1 MPSGPKKR
9 RAARRKR
16 GLNSNHTEDEVEDA
30 VEVSQTISNGD
41 MKAESH
47 EHVEKSKDVP
57 VVEECDSVGSN
68 GKKESVHDEKI
79 ITHATVMLESS
90 GSVGN
95 KEKESESEAV
105 DQILI
110 QPISKEIK
118 GNEDGEVDDGFSVV
132 KESEKN
138 SKEVVLQDPLQEPR
152 VDTVDQVVQK
162 ELPLQEA
169 QDLSVPTESVSEVN
183 VETFIEDAQ
192 DSLKEL
198 SVVHENEGVEVGES
212 ASVKDVS
219 VVKNEGEDQ
228 DPSEDTKESSSREF
242 DQSIMKSIHNKE
254 ADQIPTKSAESV
266 IEVDVDAISFE
277 DAEDSFK
284 TPLGSLSIGYMSQV
298 MRSLKE
304 LAQNPY
310 LAADS
315 VDEVNVQKSL
325 KEDQD
330 SITEPHGVSSLVDA
344 SPVEEIVQGIEVAE
358 GGESASHVEPVLK
371 VEEEISKESV
381 LEEEL
386 ITEGSTQEQVKPVDE
401 LLMEALPL
409 EKAQGPIKYSLEEV
423 VKGNVCGV
431 GECTCDYPLI
441 NYVVSEDKKMSFR
454 GISKKHSKKPNGK
467 FSHDPEEMFDNI
479 DMSRV
484 EGFVRFNG
492 HGNEPIGLSS
502 RDDVASVE
510 GVVPGNETA
519 EDGKGEFNHVLVLK
533 EEEEIMP
540 IEGVLEETDG
550 RSSDEPKVMIKTLDQ
565 EIQGDSGS
573 EANVETFLEDA
584 KEYSL
589 KVPLGISSFLVKGN
603 EYQEVGEKETLVNP
617 FVLGIQDEEDDEDM
631 SIGDGV
637 LEDPLEEKKIETSS
651 DELQATVKMI
661 DNSVLDVEE
670 SLSEANVDT
679 SLKDA
684 QGSFK
689 EPIRESSMDDVLHH
703 VDSVMKENEDMSME
717 DVLEEPIPSSSDEP
731 QPMDKRVDQDL
742 STQAK
747 SIEVNVDASFEVT
760 QDSFKVPLE
769 DSSMDDL
776 SHVEA
781 GDQSESQGEDSFKDK
796 GYEGATMV
804 NRVELVME
812 EKEEKSIEGV
822 LEESFEH
829 PSNEPELIVKT
840 VDQSILKEAQHPSLA
855 EESESVIDV
864 LPTEAMVEGNEV
876 AEVHESASEYS
887 LQEPKAIIKTIAQF
901 VLKGLH
907 YKEDHDPSVLEVNED
922 TSSEDSE
929 VSFETP
935 LGSPSVD
942 HVSPNEA
949 FAQWNESTESIEEN
963 VESRLKDAKNS
974 PIDSSGSFS
983 LVDMSYMEGIEEN
996 ESAEAVS
1003 VLKDDKEVSMEG
1015 VLEEQFEKKDGDSS
1029 HEQEAMVNTT
1039 DSAEV
1044 DEKEVSMEGGLEEQ
1058 YGKKDGDSSHEQEAL
1073 VNTIDSAEVDEKEVS
1088 MEGVLEEQFE
1098 KKVGDSSHEQEAM
1111 VNTIDSAEVDE
1122 KEVSMEGGL
1131 EEQFEKKDGDY
1142 SHEEEALVN
1151 TIDSA
1156 EVDEKEVSMEGGLEE
1171 QFEKKDGDSSHE
1183 EEALVNTIDS
1193 AEVDEKEVSMEGVLE
1208 EQFEK
1213 KVGDSSHEQEE
1224 TVSTIDISLL
1234 KEKETEDLSTPVE
1247 SVSEVNVE
1255 TSVKDSQDSLNEPLG
1270 IPSMDDVSLLEGV
1283 VQGNEFG
1290 EIGESKE
1297 ISKEGVVQDPLE
1309 EPIGNSSQE
1318 LEEIVKTDDQLD
1330 LKEIPLKETQI
1341 PSLQDD
1347 SVIEVIKDVDSL
1359 KEPLGSSSVMD
1370 DDGDMTMKGVLQDPF
1385 RELIGSSLHDHLTL
1399 EGLHLKEEAED
1410 PSVLADSVI
1419 KVNVDK
1425 SIEDAHDVYETPPG
1439 SPSVDHVSPVEGF
1452 EANIDHSSMEALG
1465 SFSMAD
1471 VSSMKRV
1478 VEGNEST
1485 EVDEKSLVSM
1495 EGAHK
1500 EPFKDPV
1507 GPSTDELQ
1515 TMVKTVDQSFQDPS
1529 LQGNVQEK
1537 EFTEGSEDATMDN
1550 HVESLKKENKDMS
1563 LEDVLEVPFEKPFGD
1578 SLHEQDATVNIIDRS
1593 LVKEIPL
1600 KEDED
1605 PSATVELV
1613 TESPFVVDV
1622 FPVEGNEFNKVSETA
1637 CHDSRTLVNHVAS
1650 VESSSLV
1657 DGSSVEGVGQR
1668 NGQRNEMLGLV
1679 RSLLEEIRRIRAFYE
1694 EGLRQTTKIDLQML
1708 EVLEKFDS
1716 TR

>member
-16 GLNSNHTEDEVEDA
+16 GSNANHTEDEVEDA
-30 VEVSQTISNGD
+30 VEVFQTLSNGD

-68 GKKESVHDEKI
+68 GKQESVHDEKI
-79 ITHATVMLESS
+79 ITHATVMVESS
-90 GSVGN
+90 DSVGN

-118 GNEDGEVDDGFSVV
+118 GNEDDEVDDGFSVV

-138 SKEVVLQDPLQEPR
+138 SKEVVLQDPFEEPR

-169 QDLSVPTESVSEVN
+169 QDLSVPIESVSEVN
-183 VETFIEDAQ
+183 VETFTEDAQ

-212 ASVKDVS
+212 ELVKDVS

-228 DPSEDTKESSSREF
+228 DPSEETKESSSREF
-242 DQSIMKSIHNKE
+242 DQSILKNIHIKE
-254 ADQIPTKSAESV
+254 ADQIPTESAESV

-284 TPLGSLSIGYMSQV
+284 TPLGSPSIGYMSQV
-298 MRSLKE
+298 IRSLNK

-330 SITEPHGVSSLVDA
+330 SITEPHGVSSLVDV

-381 LEEEL
+381 LEEEV
-386 ITEGSTQEQVKPVDE
+386 ITEGFSQELVKPVDE
-401 LLMEALPL
+401 LLMEAIPL
-409 EKAQGPIKYSLEEV
+409 EKAQDPIKYSLEEV

-454 GISKKHSKKPNGK
+454 GVSKKRSKKPNGK

-510 GVVPGNETA
+510 GVVPGNETV
-519 EDGKGEFNHVLVLK
+519 EIGKGEFNHVLVLK

-540 IEGVLEETDG
+540 IEGVLEETNG
-550 RSSDEPKVMIKTLDQ
+550 RSSDEPKVMVKTLDHS
-565 EIQGDSGS
+565 IPGDSVS

-584 KEYSL
+584 EEYSP
-589 KVPLGISSFLVKGN
+589 KVPLGINSFLVKRN
-603 EYQEVGEKETLVNP
+603 EYEEVGEKETLVNP
-617 FVLGIQDEEDDEDM
+617 FVLGIEDEEDDEDM

-637 LEDPLEEKKIETSS
+637 LEEPLEEKKIETSS
-651 DELQATVKMI
+651 DELQATLKMV
-661 DNSVLDVEE
+661 DNSVLDAEE

-689 EPIRESSMDDVLHH
+689 EPIRESSMDDVLHDA
-703 VDSVMKENEDMSME
+703 DSVMKENEDMSME
-717 DVLEEPIPSSSDEP
+717 DVLEKPIPRSSDEP
-731 QPMDKRVDQDL
+731 QPMNKRVDQDL

-781 GDQSESQGEDSFKDK
+781 GDQSESHGEDFFKDK
-796 GYEGATMV
+796 GYESATMV
-804 NRVELVME
+804 NQVELVME

-829 PSNEPELIVKT
+829 SSNEPELIVKT
-840 VDQSILKEAQHPSLA
+840 VNQSILKEAQHPSLA

-864 LPTEAMVEGNEV
+864 LPIEAMVEGNEV
-876 AEVHESASEYS
+876 VEVHESASEYS

-901 VLKGLH
+901 ILKGLH

-922 TSSEDSE
+922 TSSEDSQ

-983 LVDMSYMEGIEEN
+983 LVDMSYMEGVEEN
-996 ESAEAVS
+996 ESAEVVS
-1003 VLKDDKEVSMEG
+1003 FLKDDKEVSMEG
-1015 VLEEQFEKKDGDSS
+1015 VLEEG
-1029 HEQEAMVNTT
+1029 
-1039 DSAEV
+1039 
-1044 DEKEVSMEGGLEEQ
+1044 
-1058 YGKKDGDSSHEQEAL
+1058 
-1073 VNTIDSAEVDEKEVS
+1073 
-1088 MEGVLEEQFE
+1088 FE

-1111 VNTIDSAEVDE
+1111 VNTIDSV
-1122 KEVSMEGGL
+1122 
-1131 EEQFEKKDGDY
+1131 
-1142 SHEEEALVN
+1142 
-1151 TIDSA
+1151 
-1156 EVDEKEVSMEGGLEE
+1156 
-1171 QFEKKDGDSSHE
+1171 
-1183 EEALVNTIDS
+1183 
-1193 AEVDEKEVSMEGVLE
+1193 EVDEKEVSMEGVLE
-1208 EQFEK
+1208 EHFEKKDGDFLYEQEAMVNTIDSVEAVSVLKDEKEMSLEGVLEEQLEK

-1224 TVSTIDISLL
+1224 MVNTIDRSLL
-1234 KEKETEDLSTPVE
+1234 QEKEAEDLSTPVE
-1247 SVSEVNVE
+1247 SVTEVNVE
-1255 TSVKDSQDSLNEPLG
+1255 TSIKDSQDSLKEPLE
-1270 IPSMDDVSLLEGV
+1270 IPSMDDVSPLEGV

-1290 EIGESKE
+1290 EIGESEE
-1297 ISKEGVVQDPLE
+1297 ISVEGVVQDPLE

-1318 LEEIVKTDDQLD
+1318 LEEIVKTEDQLD
-1330 LKEIPLKETQI
+1330 LKEIPLEETQI

-1359 KEPLGSSSVMD
+1359 KEPLGSSSIME
-1370 DDGDMTMKGVLQDPF
+1370 DDGDMSMEGVLQDPF
-1385 RELIGSSLHDHLTL
+1385 KEPSGSSLHDHLTL
-1399 EGLHLKEEAED
+1399 EELHLKEEAED
-1410 PSVLADSVI
+1410 PSILSDSVI

-1425 SIEDAHDVYETPPG
+1425 SIEDAQDLYETPPG
-1439 SPSVDHVSPVEGF
+1439 SPSVGHVSPVEGF
-1452 EANIDHSSMEALG
+1452 EANIDHSSMEALE

-1471 VSSMKRV
+1471 VSSMKSV
-1478 VEGNEST
+1478 VQGNEST

-1495 EGAHK
+1495 EGVIK

-1507 GPSTDELQ
+1507 GPSADELQ
-1515 TMVKTVDQSFQDPS
+1515 TMVKTVDQLFQDPS

-1550 HVESLKKENKDMS
+1550 HVESLKKENEDLS

-1578 SLHEQDATVNIIDRS
+1578 FSHEKEATVNITDRS
-1593 LVKEIPL
+1593 LLKEIPL
-1600 KEDED
+1600 KDAED
-1605 PSATVELV
+1605 PFEKVESA
-1613 TESPFVVDV
+1613 TESPSLVDV
-1622 FPVEGNEFNKVSETA
+1622 FPVEGNKFNNVSETA
-1637 CHDSRTLVNHVAS
+1637 CHDSPTMVNHVVS
-1650 VESSSLV
+1650 LESSSMV
-1657 DGSSVEGVGQR
+1657 NGTPVEGVGQR
-1668 NGQRNEMLGLV
+1668 NGQRNEMVGLV
-1679 RSLLEEIRRIRAFYE
+1679 RTLLEEIRRIRAFYE

-1708 EVLEKFDS
+1708 EILEKYDS